1 MTELNTRKNIDSL
14 AKASKTL
21 MIKEPFYGLLLMSL
35 NKVWSDKLPTA
46 GVRLKGINYE
56 LAINPTF
63 WQDLTPEKQMGVLK
77 HELLHIAYFHL
88 VSFTHL
94 SKQNHEVANIA
105 MDLEI
110 NQYIDRDHLPEDC
123 CFLDKF
129 PTLNLE
135 PKKGTKYY
143 FDKLMKNAKIIQ
155 CICDGD
161 GDGSGSGKIQLPGGQ
176 EMNKPSH
183 DFGNNDELSESEAK
197 LVEAQTKH
205 IVNQVAEQVTKMKG
219 ALPGNI
225 KEILDKINKLDPPK
239 FDWKGYIRRFTGK
252 AIKTYTKKSRR
263 KYNKRLP
270 DNPGLKIKRQKHILA
285 AVDTSGSV
293 STGELKEFLME
304 LHHLKK
310 TGSDVT
316 LIQCDTAISHIG
328 KFDPKK
334 ELHIH
339 GRGGTEFQ
347 PVIDHFN
354 EHQREYSCLIYFT
367 DGGCQ
372 SPENVR
378 GHVLWVLSSNG
389 SEWEPLPGKVIQL
402 D

>member
-1 MTELNTRKNIDSL
+1 MELNTRKNIDSL

-21 MIKEPFYGLLLMSL
+21 MIKEPFYGFLLMSL

-46 GVRLKGINYE
+46 GVRMKGINYE
-56 LAINPTF
+56 LAINPKF

-110 NQYIDRDHLPEDC
+110 NQYIDRDQLPEDG

-135 PKKGTKYY
+135 PKQGTKYY
-143 FDKLMKNAKIIQ
+143 FDKLMQNAKIIQ

-161 GDGSGSGKIQLPGGQ
+161 GDGSGSGKIQLPGGK
-176 EMNKPSH
+176 EIDKPSH
-183 DFGNNDELSESEAK
+183 DFGENEELSESEAK

-205 IVNQVAEQVTKMKG
+205 IVNQVAEQVQKMKG
-219 ALPGNI
+219 TLPGNI
-225 KEILDKINKLDPPK
+225 QEILERINKLDPPK

-304 LHHLKK
+304 LNHLKK

-334 ELHIH
+334 ELNIH

-367 DGGCQ
+367 DGGCH

>member
-1 MTELNTRKNIDSL
+1 MELNTRKNIDSL

-21 MIKEPFYGLLLMSL
+21 MIKEPFYGFLLMSL

-46 GVRLKGINYE
+46 GVRMKGINYE
-56 LAINPTF
+56 LAINPKF

-110 NQYIDRDHLPEDC
+110 NQYIDRDQLPEDG

-135 PKKGTKYY
+135 PKQGTKYY
-143 FDKLMKNAKIIQ
+143 FDKLMQNAKLIQ

-161 GDGSGSGKIQLPGGQ
+161 GDGSGSGKIQLPGGK
-176 EMNKPSH
+176 EIDKPSH
-183 DFGNNDELSESEAK
+183 DFGENEELSESEAK

-205 IVNQVAEQVTKMKG
+205 IVNQVAEQVQKMKG
-219 ALPGNI
+219 TLPGNI
-225 KEILDKINKLDPPK
+225 QEILERINKLDPPK

-304 LHHLKK
+304 LNHLKK
-310 TGSDVT
+310 TGSDIT

-334 ELHIH
+334 ELNIH

-367 DGGCQ
+367 DGGCH